1 MSGNQTNTN
10 CYGPPFSLNGI
21 LTIQQSQ
28 LHIYK
33 KAWADFNR
41 IQGINSN
48 VSTLHGDGI
57 GLDSNYYTF
66 ISYAERDSFRIGQYL
81 HQQQYPNS
89 NWNSV
94 QEN

>member
-1 MSGNQTNTN
+1 MSS

-28 LHIYK
+28 LQIYK
-33 KAWADFNR
+33 DAWATFDR
-41 IQGINSN
+41 IQTFNSN
-48 VSTLHGDGI
+48 ISTLRTTGKA
-57 GLDSNYYTF
+57 SNSTYYVF

-81 HQQQYPNS
+81 HQQQYPTS

-94 QEN
+94 QQN

>member
-1 MSGNQTNTN
+1 MSDNN

-28 LHIYK
+28 FYIYK

-41 IQGINSN
+41 VQA
-48 VSTLHGDGI
+48 
-57 GLDSNYYTF
+57 F
-66 ISYAERDSFRIGQYL
+66 ISYAERESFRIGQYL